1 MSHSIKSPILVDDE
15 HNRFCLFFTGFHD
28 RKQVSSFQVLI
39 IWFCMYDTEA
49 IYNVELYSPTQDTR
63 HINSQKMGTRTPG
76 VNNFLIIHTYPV
88 ATQIFVRAFIKN
100 IIH

>member
-1 MSHSIKSPILVDDE
+1 
-15 HNRFCLFFTGFHD
+15 
-28 RKQVSSFQVLI
+28 
-39 IWFCMYDTEA
+39 MYNTVHTEA
-49 IYNVELYSPTQDTR
+49 IYNVELYSPTQTATQDTR